1 MPLTSSLRPD
11 ASWLARRTGGAEEHR
26 LQFNAGSQHSQYQR
40 DRARIVH
47 SAAFRALQSKTQV
60 LGLGE
65 NDFYRT
71 RLTHSL
77 EVAQVGSGIVEHLH
91 NHAGEDAR
99 SWLPS
104 VPLMDAICLAHDLG
118 HPPFGHGGEVALNA
132 AMLPFG
138 GFEGNGQTLRILAR
152 LGEFSAHCGIDVT
165 RRTMLGVIKYPC
177 TYSRVAHYSETLTDP
192 RPLNLHSWHP
202 PKCVYDDEQDILDWV
217 FEPFAAHDVERLQR
231 VQTREGTHSK
241 PLHKALDVSIMEIAD
256 DIAYGIHDLEDA
268 LALRLI
274 SRERWVDEFETAAK
288 EIGNNPLS
296 DDFDFYS
303 ERLLSDEPHRRKHA
317 ISRLVNYMIIHTELA
332 CDPDFE
338 HPLLQ
343 LQAKLRPE
351 AHALLDLCQRF
362 VFDEVIL
369 RPEILAVRHR
379 GQRAMLSLF
388 DTLLANPAELL
399 PRAVY
404 AKYADADHPPRVL
417 CDYLSGLTD
426 DSAAKLYRRLTLPGA
441 GSIFD
446 MI

>member
-1 MPLTSSLRPD
+1 MPLKSTMTPD
-11 ASWLARRTGGAEEHR
+11 ASWLARRTGGKEEHR
-26 LQFNAGSQHSQYQR
+26 LQFNAGSQDSQFQR

-77 EVAQVGSGIVEHLH
+77 EVGQVGSGIVEHLH
-91 NHAGEDAR
+91 NNAGEASR
-99 SWLPS
+99 KWLPT

-118 HPPFGHGGEVALNA
+118 HPPFGHGGEVSLNA
-132 AMLPFG
+132 AMLPYG
-138 GFEGNGQTLRILAR
+138 GFEGNGQTLRILSR
-152 LGEFSAHCGIDVT
+152 LGEFSEKCGIDVT
-165 RRTMLGVIKYPC
+165 RRTMLGVIKYPV
-177 TYSRVAHYSETLTDP
+177 TYSSVANYAEELSDP
-192 RPLNLHSWHP
+192 RPLNLHHWHP

-217 FEPFAAHDVERLQR
+217 FEPFADDDVRRLQST
-231 VQTREGTHSK
+231 QTRESAHSK
-241 PLHKALDVSIMEIAD
+241 TLYKALDVSIMEIAD
-256 DIAYGIHDLEDA
+256 DVAYGIHDLEDA

-274 SRERWVDEFETAAK
+274 SRERWMDDFAEKLK
-288 EIGNNPLS
+288 EIGSNPLC
-296 DDFDFYS
+296 DDFEFYT
-303 ERLLSDEPHRRKHA
+303 ERLLSPEPHRRKHA
-317 ISRLVNYMIIHTELA
+317 ISRLVNYMIINTELI
-332 CDPDFE
+332 CDEGFE
-338 HPLLQ
+338 HPLLR

-351 AHALLDLCQRF
+351 ARALLDLCQQF

-388 DTLLANPAELL
+388 DTLLANPNELL
-399 PRAVY
+399 PRSVL
-404 AKYADADHPPRVL
+404 AKFEASSHPPRVL

-426 DSAAKLYRRLTLPGA
+426 VSAAKLYRRLTLPGA